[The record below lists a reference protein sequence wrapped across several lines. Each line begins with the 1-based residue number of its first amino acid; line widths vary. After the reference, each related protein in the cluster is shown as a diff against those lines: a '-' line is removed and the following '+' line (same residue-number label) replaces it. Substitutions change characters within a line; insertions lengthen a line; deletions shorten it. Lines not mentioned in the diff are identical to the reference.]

1 MPGRTERARAEG
13 AAMTIIPLERF
24 LIRRFGGVRTGWR
37 TLVGRHWLQRLD
49 RLAGYLVQLKET
61 GKMTNKLHVEAP
73 AGEPITIMT
82 RTFDAPRA
90 LVWKVMSDPRHIAR
104 WWGGKSYTTKVV
116 VAKHDFRKGGE
127 WRFESHGLD
136 GNVYVFLGEFREIV
150 PPEKVVQTFGMEGM
164 FEGRTI
170 VETLTLEE
178 VAGRT
183 NYKVVSLYDS
193 IEDRDAMVVSMEG
206 GAQETLDQIEEIL
219 LELQQAEQQQQ

>member
-1 MPGRTERARAEG
+1 MA
-13 AAMTIIPLERF
+13 IVPLERF
-24 LIRRFGGVRTGWR
+24 LTRRFGGVRAGWR
-37 TLVGRHWLQRLD
+37 VLVNRQWLQRLD

-61 GKMTNKLHVEAP
+61 GKMNNKLHVEAP

-90 LVWKVMSDPRHIAR
+90 LVWKVMSDPQHIAR

-116 VAKHDFRKGGE
+116 VARHEFREGGQ

-150 PPEKVVQTFGMEGM
+150 PPGKVVQTFGMEGM
-164 FEGRTI
+164 FEGKTI

-178 VAGRT
+178 RDGRT
-183 NYKVVSLYDS
+183 EYRVVSQYDS

-219 LELQQAEQQQQ
+219 AELQQAGQQQQ

>member
-1 MPGRTERARAEG
+1 MA
-13 AAMTIIPLERF
+13 IVPLETF
-24 LIRRFGGVRTGWR
+24 LTRRFGGIRAGWR
-37 TLVGRHWLQRLD
+37 VLVERGWLQRLD
-49 RLAGYLVQLKET
+49 RLAGYLVQLKEA

-82 RTFDAPRA
+82 RSFDAPRA
-90 LVWKVMSDPRHIAR
+90 LVWKVMSDPLHIAR
-104 WWGGKSYTTKVV
+104 WWGGKSYTSKVV
-116 VAKHDFRKGGE
+116 VAKHEFQPGGQ

-164 FEGRTI
+164 FEGKTI

-183 NYKVVSLYDS
+183 NYKVVSVYDS
-193 IEDRDAMVVSMEG
+193 IEDRDAMVATGFED
-206 GAQETLDQIEEIL
+206 GARETLDQVEEIL
-219 LELQQAEQQQQ
+219 RELQQVGQQQQ